1 MKENNSNSLNT
12 NILDTIELSKALG
25 LAKKKSKDGQLGEAK
40 KIYKDILQKFS
51 KDKAVLKELK
61 LLDGVP
67 AEERLE
73 PSSKS

>member
-51 KDKAVLKELK
+51 KDKVALKELK